1 MDAQHEIQVES
12 DAVEIKTCCS
22 TAYQSDVARLL
33 LGDSFHPGGLKLTEH
48 LGTLLHLGPQQR
60 VLDVAAGQGRS
71 AIALAQRFGC
81 QVLGIEYGT
90 EAVKKATETATEVGV
105 THLVTFQQGD
115 AERLPVSDG
124 TFDAVICECAF
135 CTFPDKATAASEFL
149 RVLKPG
155 GQVGLSDLTRTGDV
169 PAALQG
175 LLAWIACIA
184 DAQPVS
190 SYTRYLTE
198 AGLTVDLIEGH
209 DEALREMVQQIR
221 GKLLGAELL
230 IGLKKLDLPGSL
242 DFEQAKALAKAAAT
256 AIQMSKFGYVVII
269 ASKMN

>member
-12 DAVEIKTCCS
+12 DAVEIKTCCA

-48 LGTLLHLGPQQR
+48 LGTLLHLGPRQR
-60 VLDVAAGQGRS
+60 VLDVASGQGRS

-149 RVLKPG
+149 RVLKSG
-155 GQVGLSDLTRTGDV
+155 GQVGLSDLTRTGEV
-169 PAALQG
+169 PAELQG

-184 DAQPVS
+184 DAQPLENYVQ
-190 SYTRYLTE
+190 YLTDV
-198 AGLTVDLIEGH
+198 GLTIQLVEQH
-209 DEALREMVQQIR
+209 DEALFDLVRDIQ

-230 IGLKKLDLPGSL
+230 VKLNKITLPGEI
-242 DFEQAKALAKAAAT
+242 D
-256 AIQMSKFGYVVII
+256 
-269 ASKMN
+269 